1 MGKAGRF
8 ACIFTPMALSIA
20 SLICLIII
28 GLGGTNKNNATYNSL
43 YFFRANT
50 TDINVSPTDL
60 NIPHNPLTDAIIN
73 QTTDAAKEALDVKDF
88 YHVSLWNYCAGDFEN
103 GQDKVTYCS
112 PRKNQ
117 FWFNPVEVWGLNN
130 TGVEKLFS
138 DELRSGLDAYQKA
151 AKWMFI
157 AYVVA
162 VVATIVE
169 IFVGV
174 FALFSRLG
182 SLATT
187 IVSTVSSLFL
197 IGFALTATI
206 LYTTL
211 MGSFNE
217 AVKQYNIRGS
227 LGHNMFV
234 VTWLAVAFSFA
245 AGLFWLISSC
255 CCSGRS
261 NKIKYGDES
270 GRKGKYERV
279 DSPYGHRDG
288 AAHFQS
294 GPGYQAPH
302 HGVPLNNVG
311 NKPTAYEPY
320 RTANV

>member
-8 ACIFTPMALSIA
+8 ACVFTPMALTIA
-20 SLICLIII
+20 SLICLIIV
-28 GLGGTNKNNATYNSL
+28 GLGGTNKNNSTYNSL

-73 QTTDAAKEALDVKDF
+73 QTTDAAKDALDIKDF
-88 YHVSLWNYCAGDFEN
+88 YHVSLWNYCAGDFDK

-138 DELRSGLDAYQKA
+138 DELRSGLNAYQKA
-151 AKWMFI
+151 TKWMFI

-169 IFVGV
+169 IFVGI

-211 MGSFNE
+211 MGSFND

-288 AAHFQS
+288 AAHFQA

-311 NKPTAYEPY
+311 NKATAYEPY